1 MISLLLGDCLVH
13 LKDMESNSV
22 DSIITDPPYGISFMA
37 KKWDYD
43 IPSIEIWKECL
54 RVLKPGGHLLSF
66 GGSRTFHRIAVS
78 IEDAGFDIRDTIM
91 WIYGT
96 GFPKSLN
103 IGKKIP
109 EYEGW
114 GTALKPS
121 YEPIIM
127 ARKPFIGTVSDNV
140 LAYGTGGINIDSCR
154 VECND
159 KTKFPVGD
167 YSTDTTIGK
176 IRNNNRT
183 EDTNKNG
190 RFPANILH
198 DGSDEAIE
206 GFPNTGSSISSNTNS
221 NGGDFPDNTIK
232 LGLKQIQRNGFNDSG
247 SAARYFYC
255 VKASKRDRNEGCED
269 LEEKSI
275 GDKGNGLGRVCE
287 TCGTSILK
295 PCECPDRSF
304 INPSVKN
311 NHPTVK
317 PTELMK
323 YLCRLITP
331 LNGIVLD
338 PFMGSGSTGKAALLE
353 GFSFIGI
360 EMDEDYFEI
369 AKRRVKK

>member
-1 MISLLLGDCLVH
+1 MYYQYQKLIF
-13 LKDMESNSV
+13 KEKT
-22 DSIITDPPYGISFMA
+22 TDI
-37 KKWDYD
+37 
-43 IPSIEIWKECL
+43 
-54 RVLKPGGHLLSF
+54 
-66 GGSRTFHRIAVS
+66 
-78 IEDAGFDIRDTIM
+78 
-91 WIYGT
+91 
-96 GFPKSLN
+96 
-103 IGKKIP
+103 
-109 EYEGW
+109 
-114 GTALKPS
+114 
-121 YEPIIM
+121 
-127 ARKPFIGTVSDNV
+127 
-140 LAYGTGGINIDSCR
+140 
-154 VECND
+154 
-159 KTKFPVGD
+159 
-167 YSTDTTIGK
+167 
-176 IRNNNRT
+176 
-183 EDTNKNG
+183 
-190 RFPANILH
+190 
-198 DGSDEAIE
+198 
-206 GFPNTGSSISSNTNS
+206 
-221 NGGDFPDNTIK
+221 
-232 LGLKQIQRNGFNDSG
+232 KQIQRNGFNDSG